1 MLKLIHYAYIT
12 WNFQAIIFLSLCNN
26 YIAYNIMPGRA
37 KNYTRSQIKSNR
49 GQLSDQRCE
58 KQPIIKIRKSFFD
71 CSSFFYIPRV
81 IRKKTRPG
89 QSASSSK
96 YLTRKKIGKLAKF
109 FLVIKIPADQNF
121 SYKRFDHENQS
132 HDQNF
137 PKLAVFHA

>member
-1 MLKLIHYAYIT
+1 
-12 WNFQAIIFLSLCNN
+12 
-26 YIAYNIMPGRA
+26 MPGRA

-89 QSASSSK
+89 QRASSSK

-132 HDQNF
+132 HDQNS